1 MIRPEGR
8 LWAGSGNLLF
18 GGPYTW
24 YITDF
29 DQRRNFSV
37 TYDPPTE
44 VTDVEGT
51 EEICLEKLRQHIDE
65 LGADV
70 LGIRFADSNGP
81 ITTSSNKEDD
91 VTFYTNCDPLSAL
104 QLPFA
109 VRTIRF
115 GNLTELDRFGPQ
127 VDLVTYQGDPAVGDG
142 AKKKVAFKYWFVPN
156 GKFRKWYELQCW
168 SRLPRDHPHI
178 VPFDAVVL
186 DDVRGGVVGFT
197 SLYIPGGTL
206 DSDTSRVFRLEWLKQ
221 LLSVVDDLNYRYG
234 IMHQDIAPRNLLI
247 DEKDNLCIFDY
258 NFSVMIAKHYTP
270 ERDDL
275 KGVVFTLY
283 EIITRDESY
292 RRVPHAEQD
301 AEAVLRL
308 EWVKHPDVKLDHD
321 VQDYRT
327 LLEAWVDERRGRA
340 FTPMDTWLEW
350 GLMPDPPPAPVPL
363 MAPDGTVTGREMQR
377 TPSLMRADL
386 IQLGEP
392 YLDWERP
399 ASYKLKAE
407 LGKQR
412 DWDAARLNGN

>member
-1 MIRPEGR
+1 MIKPQDR

-44 VTDVEGT
+44 VTNVEET

-70 LGIRFADSNGP
+70 LGIRFADSHGP
-81 ITTSSNKEDD
+81 ITISSSKEDD

-109 VRTIRF
+109 VRTIMF

-127 VDLVTYQGDPAVGDG
+127 VDLVTYQADPSVGDG
-142 AKKKVAFKYWFVPN
+142 GQKKVAFKYWFVPN

-186 DDVRGGVVGFT
+186 DHVRGGVVGFT

-234 IMHQDIAPRNLLI
+234 IMHQDIARNLLI
-247 DEKDNLCIFDY
+247 DENGNLCIFDY

-270 ERDDL
+270 ERDDV

-283 EIITRDESY
+283 EIITRDESF
-292 RRVPHAEQD
+292 RRVPQCRAG
-301 AEAVLRL
+301 
-308 EWVKHPDVKLDHD
+308 
-321 VQDYRT
+321 
-327 LLEAWVDERRGRA
+327 RRGCA
-340 FTPMDTWLEW
+340 AAGVGE
-350 GLMPDPPPAPVPL
+350 AP
-363 MAPDGTVTGREMQR
+363 
-377 TPSLMRADL
+377 
-386 IQLGEP
+386 
-392 YLDWERP
+392 
-399 ASYKLKAE
+399 
-407 LGKQR
+407 
-412 DWDAARLNGN
+412 